1 MSWTSGPGMAAPS
14 TGSAACSSA
23 GRGPSTR
30 KMSQRVSPPSSGFTR
45 LRLHTPGFTRLRLHT
60 PGFTRHF
67 VPLGLAM
74 KSGGG
79 VLCIALLQLVVG
91 MCLLGIYEGYKVCEP
106 RSPLVDT
113 SEQRHADFPR
123 LFWRLTAASSWNR
136 PDQSA
141 LQGPAGV
148 TRKACQVTAN
158 TCRHTTSR
166 MKSRWSKPMTR
177 SPWRRFRTS
186 VR

>member
-1 MSWTSGPGMAAPS
+1 MDAWLFQALAVQH
-14 TGSAACSSA
+14 AACSSA
-23 GRGPSTR
+23 GRA
-30 KMSQRVSPPSSGFTR
+30 QSSDSEDESACWSFFKW
-45 LRLHTPGFTRLRLHT
+45 LPTPQASHARLHT

-67 VPLGLAM
+67 VPLALVM

-136 PDQSA
+136 PEQTA
-141 LQGPAGV
+141 GPCRGHK
-148 TRKACQVTAN
+148 KACQVTAD
-158 TCRHTTSR
+158 TLPRG
-166 MKSRWSKPMTR
+166 
-177 SPWRRFRTS
+177 
-186 VR
+186 